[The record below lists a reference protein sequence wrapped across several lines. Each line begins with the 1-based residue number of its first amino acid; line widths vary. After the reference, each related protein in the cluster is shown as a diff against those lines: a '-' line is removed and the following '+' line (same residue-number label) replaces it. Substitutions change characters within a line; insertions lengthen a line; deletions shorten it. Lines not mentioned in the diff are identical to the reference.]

1 MSKRPPWIKVRA
13 PTTREAEG
21 MRAMR
26 DILQRHRL
34 TTICQGALCPN
45 AVECWGARTATFLLL
60 GETCTRACRFCGV
73 PTGNPA
79 GALDA
84 DEPQRVADAAAEL
97 DLRHVV
103 LTSVDRDDLL
113 DGGAAAFAE
122 AIRRVASV
130 GGGIRVE
137 ALIPDFSGRAEPLDV
152 VLAAGADVVAHNIET
167 VRRLAPV
174 LRDRRADYDRSLG
187 VLERIALHG
196 KGARV
201 KSGLMVGLGETQQEI
216 FKYHVIEPKQTR
228 LEYRINNFLVKRGFG
243 IEDWELRFKEIDV
256 TDEAKVAEIIQKLVK
271 LGVLTINE
279 GRREMGQKPLDH
291 PGADVPFMM
300 TSTGPLSLDTLA
312 EGGVRPRMMPGGTG
326 KALIDSLLTHQDV
339 IREEIRK
346 RGEDSPAEADDDV
359 PIPAL
364 AGADG

>member
-1 MSKRPPWIKVRA
+1 
-13 PTTREAEG
+13 
-21 MRAMR
+21 
-26 DILQRHRL
+26 
-34 TTICQGALCPN
+34 
-45 AVECWGARTATFLLL
+45 
-60 GETCTRACRFCGV
+60 
-73 PTGNPA
+73 
-79 GALDA
+79 
-84 DEPQRVADAAAEL
+84 VADAAAEL

-216 FKYHVIEPKQTR
+216 VETLRDLHVAGVQIVTIGQYLRPTEQQVPVER
-228 LEYRINNFLVKRGFG
+228 FVPPEEFDELAERARAIGFEVV
-243 IEDWELRFKEIDV
+243 I
-256 TDEAKVAEIIQKLVK
+256 
-271 LGVLTINE
+271 
-279 GRREMGQKPLDH
+279 
-291 PGADVPFMM
+291 
-300 TSTGPLSLDTLA
+300 SGPL
-312 EGGVRPRMMPGGTG
+312 VRSSYH
-326 KALIDSLLTHQDV
+326 A
-339 IREEIRK
+339 
-346 RGEDSPAEADDDV
+346 AEAV
-359 PIPAL
+359 EPR
-364 AGADG
+364 